1 MMMKTTISR
10 RFSRWFIVRPNMGG
24 IVFLMLMLMLM
35 CNMLKLL
42 ELKPLIQPK
51 SVAGSGTSDR
61 ESIEYKCLW
70 VGVKISQPSPPP
82 FYSRINMTLDSSSLS
97 NIHKTSVGA

>member
-1 MMMKTTISR
+1 MMVKTTISR
-10 RFSRWFIVRPNMGG
+10 RFSRWFIVRPNMGV
-24 IVFLMLMLMLM
+24 IVFLMLLLMLM

-42 ELKPLIQPK
+42 EFKPLIQPK